1 MIIFLLIILGII
13 PIILLSVAIFGISP
27 PARNISPI
35 SIKDE
40 NNYNNRYVKREYL
53 LTETELKFYKQLK
66 KITDELNLT
75 ICPQVTLY
83 EILRNKKFKDFNKI
97 QSKSIDF
104 VITEQNLKIKLC
116 IELDDISHYKNK
128 RIKRDMFINKLF
140 EDLNIKLL
148 RIPVQNYYNLE
159 ELKNKIK
166 ESL

>member
-1 MIIFLLIILGII
+1 MITLILMVVILVLIYRNVK
-13 PIILLSVAIFGISP
+13 LKSSLP
-27 PARNISPI
+27 PTLPEEEI
-35 SIKDE
+35 
-40 NNYNNRYVKREYL
+40 NYNTKYMKKEYL

-66 KITDELNLT
+66 KITDELGLT

-83 EILRNKKFKDFNKI
+83 EILRNKNFKDFNKI

-116 IELDDISHYKNK
+116 IELDDQSHYKTK
-128 RIKRDMFINKLF
+128 RMQRDIFINKLF

-148 RIPVQNYYNLE
+148 RIPVKNFYNLD
-159 ELKNKIK
+159 ELKCKIK